1 MSFNVNWIRLL
12 MNVGAMHDFFHYRA
26 FVLNFL
32 YIEHVLFLVD
42 FHDLILNS
50 LFFLQKGNFKR
61 LRFHYYNINHM
72 NNYIHSC
79 LIIAQNKKNE
89 NYIRLIV
96 LHQFSLIRKQGV
108 YLKHP
113 FTWLYFCDRLRS
125 IVDKPIWGIQQILLL
140 EHISSLALLH

>member
-1 MSFNVNWIRLL
+1 

-32 YIEHVLFLVD
+32 YIEHLLFLVD

-61 LRFHYYNINHM
+61 LRFHYYNINQM

-89 NYIRLIV
+89 NYICLIV
-96 LHQFSLIRKQGV
+96 LHQFSLIRKQCV
-108 YLKHP
+108 YFKHP
-113 FTWLYFCDRLRS
+113 FTWLYFCDRLQS
-125 IVDKPIWGIQQILLL
+125 IVVKPIWGMEQILLL
-140 EHISSLALLH
+140 EHILSLALLHLLYNDNLI